1 MKKKIVLPV
10 AAVALVLAAIWLM
23 RGSNVDETELAN
35 LDLPWQVTPH
45 EDGTSTVFGLRL
57 GEATL
62 ADAIARF
69 GEPEGIAL
77 FLREDDQRSLES
89 YFGTVRF
96 GPFEAK
102 VVTTLVADD
111 WLLDGLAIR
120 AIGRDRTRSGDRK
133 LLIPDADKAPLTSR
147 PLKGI
152 TYIPTYSGLEPDF
165 FRERIGEPA
174 ASRQENEH
182 AVSWFY
188 PRLGLF
194 LLIDD
199 KGKEVFEFVPP
210 ADFAMPA
217 DAVPAAL

>member
-1 MKKKIVLPV
+1 MKKKIVLPI
-10 AAVALVLAAIWLM
+10 AAIALVLAAIWLM
-23 RGSNVDETELAN
+23 RGNKVDETQLAN

-45 EDGTSTVFGLRL
+45 ADGTSTVFGLRL

-120 AIGRDRTRSGDRK
+120 AVGRDRTRSGDRK
-133 LLIPDADKAPLTSR
+133 LLIADADKAPLASR

-152 TYIPTYSGLEPDF
+152 TYVPAYSGLEADF

-182 AVSWFY
+182 VVSWFY
-188 PRLGLF
+188 PGLGLS

-210 ADFAMPA
+210 AHFAMPA
-217 DAVPAAL
+217 DAVPAAP